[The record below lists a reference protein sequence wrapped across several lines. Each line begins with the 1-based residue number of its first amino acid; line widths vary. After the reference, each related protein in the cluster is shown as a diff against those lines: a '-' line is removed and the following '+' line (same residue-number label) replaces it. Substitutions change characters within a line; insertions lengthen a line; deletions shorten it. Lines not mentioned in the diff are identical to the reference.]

1 MVQPNNYKISK
12 RMGCFFMCSD
22 TSCTFYH
29 CSHGYAFY
37 AASYL
42 KGDLK
47 TFFDLIEDVIAQ
59 ADEIDE
65 KFLQV
70 SIAKGDSL

>member
-1 MVQPNNYKISK
+1 MFSYKL
-12 RMGCFFMCSD
+12 
-22 TSCTFYH
+22 FYH

-70 SIAKGDSL
+70 SIAKVIVYENCHPLVVT